1 MDRHE
6 CQMVERWTPLG
17 SPPINSPILAQDEC
31 WRRFWLKTAAGEQ
44 DESFG
49 CRTHGE
55 LAGRCVCSCVRTS
68 LAKIGNTDHK
78 KWFVAESASH
88 KRTGRF
94 RQWGRGDWV
103 SPRQIPPALKCY
115 HLQNWKESEEC
126 LWGYKKNEALQGS
139 LQSRRAR
146 FVLRDW

>member
-17 SPPINSPILAQDEC
+17 GPPINSPILAQNEC

-55 LAGRCVCSCVRTS
+55 LAGRCICSCLRTS
-68 LAKIGNTDHK
+68 LAKIRNTDHK
-78 KWFVAESASH
+78 EWFVAESASH
-88 KRTGRF
+88 KREPDGS
-94 RQWGRGDWV
+94 G
-103 SPRQIPPALKCY
+103 
-115 HLQNWKESEEC
+115 SEDAEI
-126 LWGYKKNEALQGS
+126 EFLQGRY
-139 LQSRRAR
+139 LPP
-146 FVLRDW
+146 